1 MKEEHFF
8 YAPQAKENPF
18 LPEEELIHA
27 VRVLRLAKGDKIHLM
42 NGMGSFFDAIIV
54 ASLRSF
60 CAPSVISSPK
70 YSFSAT

>member
-54 ASLRSF
+54 DSSKKF
-60 CAPSVISSPK
+60 CKFELVNEIKRAHV
-70 YSFSAT
+70 